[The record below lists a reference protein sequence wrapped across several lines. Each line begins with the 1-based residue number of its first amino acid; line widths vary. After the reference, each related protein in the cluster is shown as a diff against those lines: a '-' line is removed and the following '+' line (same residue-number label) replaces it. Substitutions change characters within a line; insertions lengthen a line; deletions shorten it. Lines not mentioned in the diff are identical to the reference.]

1 MVTFTPKPALLGLL
15 AGALLFTACQKHD
28 VAAPDPVAQPTRP
41 LTSAERSTVSSANDF
56 AFQAFDKLR
65 TAAPADNMCIS
76 PLSISAAITMAYNG
90 ADGSTKAA
98 MKQTL
103 GFQPLT
109 DVEINEAYQSLF
121 ALLGGLDPQVTFT
134 TGNSIWYGQQYRLQ
148 APFVQANQQYF
159 GATVRPVTFGVPA
172 TTTTINDWVNTQTR
186 GKISTI
192 LNSTTAND
200 VMYLI
205 NALYFKGAWT
215 YRFNPQNTRP
225 APFYLE
231 NGTSVNA
238 DFMSLT
244 TGRYRRYQDAQQQVI
259 DLPYGNR
266 RFSMTFVVPQ
276 GQSTLA
282 SVASRLTRTQLS
294 TWLAAADS
302 TGLELRVPKFKFAYE
317 NQLNDMLKQLGMSEA
332 FTPQA
337 NFSRMLDGGPSTLFI
352 SEVKHKTYLEVN
364 EEGTEA
370 AAVTSVGAVT
380 TSVPS
385 PTMLNRP
392 FLFLIREKS
401 SGAILFIGQLMN
413 P

>member
-1 MVTFTPKPALLGLL
+1 MPPFSSKPALLSLL
-15 AGALLFTACQKHD
+15 AGTLLFTGCHKQD
-28 VAAPDPVAQPTRP
+28 VAVPAPVAPPTRP
-41 LTSAERSTVSSANDF
+41 LTGAERSTVSSANDF

-65 TAAPADNMCIS
+65 TASPAGNMCIS
-76 PLSISAAITMAYNG
+76 PLSISAALTMAYNG

-109 DVEINEAYQSLF
+109 DTEINEAYQSLF

-159 GATVRPVTFGVPA
+159 GATVRPITFGVPA
-172 TTTTINDWVNTQTR
+172 ATSTINDWVNTQTR
-186 GKISTI
+186 GKIATI
-192 LNSTTAND
+192 LNGTTSND
-200 VMYLI
+200 VLYLI

-225 APFYLE
+225 APFYQE
-231 NGTSVNA
+231 NGTSANT

-244 TGRYRRYQDAQQQVI
+244 TGRYRYFRDAQQQVI

-282 SVASRLTRTQLS
+282 SVAARLTRTQLN

-302 TGLELRVPKFKFAYE
+302 TGQELRVPRFKFAYE
-317 NQLNDMLKQLGMSEA
+317 EGLNGMLRQLGMGEA

-337 NFSRMLDGGPSTLFI
+337 NFSRMLDGGPSNLYI

-370 AAVTSVGAVT
+370 AAVTSVGMVT
-380 TSVPS
+380 TSVPMA
-385 PTMLNRP
+385 TLINRP

-401 SGAILFIGQLMN
+401 SGAILFIGQLVN